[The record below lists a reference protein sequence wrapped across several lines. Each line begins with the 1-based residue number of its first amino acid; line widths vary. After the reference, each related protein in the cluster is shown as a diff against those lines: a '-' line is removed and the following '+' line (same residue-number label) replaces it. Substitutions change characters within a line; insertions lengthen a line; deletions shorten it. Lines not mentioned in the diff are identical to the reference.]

1 MLFFFARD
9 LPLLK
14 FENISFSY
22 RPDSDVVRPVFSG
35 FNMHIGQGE
44 YLVIAGA
51 NGSGKSTLAA
61 LIKGLIS
68 SQEGKISYFGRDVT
82 GLGVNHRIGY
92 LFSNPENQI
101 VSPVVEDDV
110 AFGPENYGGTDE
122 EIGAKVKQSLLLTKC
137 SHLKKELTHLLSGG
151 QQQRVN
157 MAGVFALYLD
167 CIILDEA
174 ASMLDP
180 VSQNELL
187 ALVRDMHIEKGLSLI
202 QLTHNINEI
211 LSADRVIVLREGTIA
226 FDGAPSELMENDRAL
241 DLLGASTDAAANLLR
256 RLLHEDIIKSEDVN
270 SPDRIAGAIN
280 GFAQSRV
287 D

>member
-1 MLFFFARD
+1 MLK
-9 LPLLK
+9 L
-14 FENISFSY
+14 ENISFSY
-22 RPDSDVVRPVFSG
+22 GPDSDVVRPVFSG
-35 FNMHIGQGE
+35 LNMDVRQGE

-68 SQEGKISYFGRDVT
+68 PQQGKVSYFDRDVT
-82 GLGVNHRIGY
+82 GLGINHRIGY

-137 SHLKKELTHLLSGG
+137 SHLRKELTHLLSGG

-157 MAGVFALYLD
+157 MSGISALDLD

-180 VSQNELL
+180 VSRKELL
-187 ALVRDMHIEKGLSLI
+187 ELVRDMHVKIGLSLI
-202 QLTHNINEI
+202 QLTHDINEI
-211 LSADRVIVLREGTIA
+211 LSADRVIVLREGSIA
-226 FDGAPSELMENDRAL
+226 FDGAPSELMENDSAF

-256 RLLHEDIIKSEDVN
+256 RLLHEGIITSEVVN
-270 SPDRIAGAIN
+270 NPCRIAEEIN
-280 GFAQSRV
+280 RFAQLRA

>member
-9 LPLLK
+9 LPLFK

-22 RPDSDVVRPVFSG
+22 RPDPDLVRPVFSG
-35 FNMHIGQGE
+35 LNMHIRQGE

-61 LIKGLIS
+61 LIKGLLS
-68 SQEGKISYFGRDVT
+68 PQEGKVSYFGRDVT
-82 GLGVNHRIGY
+82 GRGINHRIGY

-110 AFGPENYGGTDE
+110 AFGPENYGGTDK
-122 EIGAKVKQSLLLTKC
+122 EIVDKVKQSLLLTKC
-137 SHLKKELTHLLSGG
+137 SHLRKELTHLLSGG
-151 QQQRVN
+151 QQQSVN
-157 MAGVFALYLD
+157 VAGISALDLD

-180 VSQNELL
+180 VSRKELL
-187 ALVRDMHIEKGLSLI
+187 ALLRDMHLNKGLSLI

-211 LSADRVIVLREGTIA
+211 ISADRVIVLREGSIA
-226 FDGAPSELMENDRAL
+226 FDGAPSKLMANNSAL
-241 DLLGASTDAAANLLR
+241 DLLGASSDAAANLLR
-256 RLLHEDIIKSEDVN
+256 RLLHEDIIKSEDVS
-270 SPDRIAGAIN
+270 SPDRVASAVSSIN
-280 GFAQSRV
+280 
-287 D
+287 

>member
-1 MLFFFARD
+1 ML
-9 LPLLK
+9 K
-14 FENISFSY
+14 IENISFSY

-35 FNMHIGQGE
+35 LNMHVRQGE

-61 LIKGLIS
+61 IMKGLFEP
-68 SQEGKISYFGRDVT
+68 QQGKISYFGKDIT
-82 GLGVNHRIGY
+82 AQGINHRIGY

-122 EIGAKVKQSLLLTKC
+122 EIAAKVKQALLLTSC
-137 SHLKKELTHLLSGG
+137 SHLRKELTHLLSGG

-157 MAGVFALYLD
+157 IAGILALDLD

-180 VSQNELL
+180 VAQKELL
-187 ALVRDMHIEKGLSLI
+187 MLAREVHLKKGISLI
-202 QLTHNINEI
+202 QLTHNVHEI
-211 LSADRVIVLREGTIA
+211 LSADRVIVLREGSIA
-226 FDGAPSELMENDRAL
+226 FDGTPSKLMEDDSCL
-241 DLLGASTDAAANLLR
+241 DLFGANSDNALSLLR
-256 RLLHEDIIKSEDVN
+256 QLLHEDIITAEDVG
-270 SPDRIAGAIN
+270 SLDLIAEAITS
-280 GFAQSRV
+280 FDQKRV

>member
-1 MLFFFARD
+1 MLFFFALD

-22 RPDSDVVRPVFSG
+22 EPDSDLVRPVFSG
-35 FNMHIGQGE
+35 LNMHIRQGE

-61 LIKGLIS
+61 LIKGLLS
-68 SQEGKISYFGRDVT
+68 PQQGKVSYFGRDVT
-82 GLGVNHRIGY
+82 AQGINHRIGY

-122 EIGAKVKQSLLLTKC
+122 EIAAKVTESLLLTKC
-137 SHLKKELTHLLSGG
+137 SHLRKELTHLLSGG
-151 QQQRVN
+151 QQQKINV
-157 MAGVFALYLD
+157 ASISALDLD

-180 VSQNELL
+180 VSRKELL
-187 ALVRDMHIEKGLSLI
+187 ELVRDMHLNKGLSLI

-211 LSADRVIVLREGTIA
+211 ISADRVIVLREGSIA
-226 FDGAPSELMENDRAL
+226 FDGTPAELMANDSAL
-241 DLLGASTDAAANLLR
+241 DLLGASQDAAANLLR
-256 RLLHEDIIKSEDVN
+256 RLLHEDIIKSEDVS
-270 SPDRIAGAIN
+270 SPDRIAVAITGATK
-280 GFAQSRV
+280 
-287 D
+287 